1 MIATILKRSGT
12 MEDEIAK
19 VNLKEFEKKPD
30 GSWVC
35 VQNSDITMKTGRII
49 RVPPGTV
56 FKKGTKFVGVDMAEA
71 LDKVPAN

>member
-1 MIATILKRSGT
+1 MIAFTLKRSRI
-12 MEDEIAK
+12 MDEIAK

-35 VQNSDITMKTGRII
+35 IQNSDITMKTGKII
-49 RVPPGTV
+49 RVAPGTV
-56 FKKGTKFVGVDMAEA
+56 FRKGTMFVGIDMAEA